1 MSAKNKFVTL
11 GVACASLAMVVF
23 AQDDLDNLL
32 QELGADKKPAAQEA
46 PKAEEKPAAPK
57 AEEKPAAPA
66 EEAPAAPAAPEV
78 KVPEAP
84 PAPAAEEKKPE
95 VEAPAPAPA
104 PAAEE
109 KKPEVE
115 APAPAPAPAAEEK
128 KPEVEAPAPAPAPT
142 AEEKKP
148 EVEAPAPAP
157 APTAEE
163 KKPELPAATP
173 AIPEPAPAAEEKP
186 EAAAPAAPAPAPA
199 AEEKKPETEAPAPA
213 PVAEEKKPEAPAP
226 APAPE
231 PAAEE
236 KKPEAPAPAPVPEPA
251 AEEKKPEAPTPVP
264 TPAPAATEEKP
275 AAETPAPAAEEKK
288 PEAPTAVPETPAAS
302 PAPAPAPAVQ
312 EGAEPGAAG
321 TPPEPPPAVDDL
333 AGIPDAD
340 VIKDAIAMEKLRRE
354 ALEHQTQE
362 EINAARAAMEAR
374 DWDNAYKKYSL
385 AYAHLAER
393 VDAEADALRKECKD
407 KMAQAKYES
416 AKQALK
422 DGDRELAMKDAQQAQ
437 KLRHPQA
444 ASLIESLK
452 SETTEDAVT
461 DVAAI
466 KHRRNDKDYKTER
479 DTIRRRLRLASQYL
493 SVLDLDKAL
502 EQADLVLRE
511 DPYNTEAI
519 AIRTR
524 IQRRRDM
531 VIENEREATRRG
543 MIADIGAAWRPVYA
557 VNSGELKGI
566 DGGTGKVPIG
576 GADGSSVE
584 QSIEKRMK
592 EMILPSISFRPPA
605 TIIDAVDFFRQ
616 ASKDFDRPEIPA
628 DQRGFN
634 FVLQLENA
642 LTASNAE
649 GGAADNNA
657 GGNANAFGAAAAGD
671 EAAPGDVPVIPNVNA
686 SNQSLWDALQLVCRV
701 VKPAFKFKVQGSIIM
716 VMPKTMTTD
725 EMVTRS
731 YDVVEDFVERMNNA
745 SSDLKNQGAGEFGGG
760 GNNNNDSGEG
770 DQENDWKAF
779 FSDLGVQWPNGAKI
793 KYIKALGKMRVTN
806 TEEQLA
812 ILEENL
818 ELLNAE
824 PKMIEVETRFV
835 EVAQE
840 DLNSLGFE
848 WLLNSDYSFN
858 VGGKLAKALNLK
870 DGAFET
876 TTTTTPGRQIWQ
888 NGALVD
894 LDTPN
899 TTTTG
904 STWKRKW
911 VEPVYRTET
920 DANGNQTDVLVSP
933 GYYAKTGKNVG
944 IAGDGGTTYQS
955 GMRYLSTDSNH
966 ISGEGASTNDRFMR
980 VNAFLGNADLSMIL
994 HMLSQRSDTDLLSAP
1009 KIVTK
1014 PGIEAT
1020 IKVVTIYR
1028 YPQDYDVTIQST
1040 SSSSSST
1047 SVSGGGGGDGKIL
1060 PMVEPQNFETQE
1072 VGVILTVTPELTSEG
1087 NYITLKLT
1095 PKVVSEPTWKDYGMR
1110 VPMDAVRPS
1119 TAYGTREWNPVTM
1132 TYELVSSKSDSEIEW
1147 FTVPMEQPF
1156 FKERSIDTTV
1166 TLNNGATVV
1175 MGGLITEERK
1185 SMEDKIPFLGDIPF
1199 LGRLFRSRSE
1209 WSDKRNLLLFV
1220 TARLVGPDGRM
1231 KQSGGTT
1238 TVTPA
1243 GNAPAEAA
1251 PTAEEK

>member
-46 PKAEEKPAAPK
+46 PKAEEKPAEPK
-57 AEEKPAAPA
+57 ADEKPA
-66 EEAPAAPAAPEV
+66 EPAAPEV

-84 PAPAAEEKKPE
+84 PAPAAE
-95 VEAPAPAPA
+95 APAPA

-109 KKPEVE
+109 KKPEAKPAEEKPAEPAPAVEAKPAEEKPAEPAPAVEAKPAEEKPAEPAPAVEAKPAEEKPAEPAPAE
-115 APAPAPAPAAEEK
+115 APAPAMTEEKPAEPVPVAETKPAEEAPA
-128 KPEVEAPAPAPAPT
+128 EAPAPAL
-142 AEEKKP
+142 
-148 EVEAPAPAP
+148 APA
-157 APTAEE
+157 
-163 KKPELPAATP
+163 
-173 AIPEPAPAAEEKP
+173 
-186 EAAAPAAPAPAPA
+186 AAPAPA
-199 AEEKKPETEAPAPA
+199 TAPAPA
-213 PVAEEKKPEAPAP
+213 AV
-226 APAPE
+226 
-231 PAAEE
+231 
-236 KKPEAPAPAPVPEPA
+236 
-251 AEEKKPEAPTPVP
+251 
-264 TPAPAATEEKP
+264 PAPAA
-275 AAETPAPAAEEKK
+275 
-288 PEAPTAVPETPAAS
+288 
-302 PAPAPAPAVQ
+302 APAP
-312 EGAEPGAAG
+312 
-321 TPPEPPPAVDDL
+321 VDDL

-340 VIKDAIAMEKLRRE
+340 LLKDVIATEKLRRE
-354 ALEHQTQE
+354 ALEHQAAE
-362 EINAARAAMEAR
+362 ELEGARAAMTAR
-374 DWDNAYKKYSL
+374 DWDMAYKKYRL
-385 AYAHLAER
+385 AYAHLEDR
-393 VDAEADALRKECKD
+393 VDGEEFRKECVTG
-407 KMAQAKYES
+407 MAQAKYES

-422 DGDRELAMKDAQQAQ
+422 DGDRELALTDAQEAQ

-452 SETTEDAVT
+452 SETTEEVVT
-461 DVAAI
+461 DVSAI
-466 KHRRNDKDYKTER
+466 KHRRNDKDYKAER

-493 SVLDLDKAL
+493 AVLDLDKAL
-502 EQADLVLRE
+502 EQADLVLRD

-519 AIRTR
+519 ALRAR

-531 VIENEREATRRG
+531 VIEKEREATRRG

-557 VNSGELKGI
+557 VNSGELKDV
-566 DGGTGKVPIG
+566 DGGTEKVPIVGAG
-576 GADGSSVE
+576 GASVE

-616 ASKDFDRPEIPA
+616 ASKDFDRPEIPV

-642 LTASNAE
+642 LTSGNAD

-657 GGNANAFGAAAAGD
+657 GGNANAFGAAAAGGD
-671 EAAPGDVPVIPNVNA
+671 EAAPGDVPVIPNVSA

-701 VKPAFKFKVQGSIIM
+701 VKPAYKFKVQGSIIM

-731 YDVVEDFVERMNNA
+731 YNVVEDFVDRMNNA

-760 GNNNNDSGEG
+760 NNNNDSGEG
-770 DQENDWKAF
+770 GDLENDWKAF
-779 FSDLGVQWPNGAKI
+779 FSDLGVTWPNASKI
-793 KYIKALGKMRVTN
+793 KYIKALGKLRVTN

-812 ILEENL
+812 ILEDALND
-818 ELLNAE
+818 LNAT

-858 VGGKLAKALNLK
+858 VGGKLAKVLNIK
-870 DGAFET
+870 DGKWDTTAAQYLLTSGTKEITTKEET
-876 TTTTTPGRQIWQ
+876 THYASSSSDTSWSPDADGNLVSTESRSGPSVTDTTKGPDVT
-888 NGALVD
+888 
-894 LDTPN
+894 
-899 TTTTG
+899 
-904 STWKRKW
+904 STL
-911 VEPVYRTET
+911 TET
-920 DANGNQTDVLVSP
+920 YTWQDATAKGWGNRDSSGNRYTRANGNR
-933 GYYAKTGKNVG
+933 TGKNIG
-944 IAGDGGTTYQS
+944 INAINGNTYQT
-955 GMRYLSTDSNH
+955 GMRYLSTEGNH
-966 ISGEGASTNDRFMR
+966 ISGEGASKNDQFMR

-1009 KIVTK
+1009 KVVTK
-1014 PGIEAT
+1014 SGQEAT

-1040 SSSSSST
+1040 SSSSTSSIST
-1047 SVSGGGGGDGKIL
+1047 TGGSGSDGKIL

-1072 VGVILTVTPELTSEG
+1072 VGVILTVTPELSAEG
-1087 NYITLKLT
+1087 NFINLKLN
-1095 PKVVSEPTWKDYGMR
+1095 PKVVSEPTWKDYGMK
-1110 VPMDAVRPS
+1110 VPMSSVMSS
-1119 TAYGTREWNPVTM
+1119 TAQAMALASGNEDM
-1132 TYELVSSKSDSEIEW
+1132 QW

-1156 FKERSIDTTV
+1156 FKERSIDTVV
-1166 TLNNGATVV
+1166 TLYNGATVV

-1199 LGRLFRSRSE
+1199 IGRLFRSRSE
-1209 WSDKRNLLLFV
+1209 WSNKRNLLLFV

-1231 KQSGGTT
+1231 IQNSTGTT
-1238 TVTPA
+1238 TVAPI
-1243 GNAPAEAA
+1243 GNAPAAEAA
-1251 PTAEEK
+1251 PSAEEK